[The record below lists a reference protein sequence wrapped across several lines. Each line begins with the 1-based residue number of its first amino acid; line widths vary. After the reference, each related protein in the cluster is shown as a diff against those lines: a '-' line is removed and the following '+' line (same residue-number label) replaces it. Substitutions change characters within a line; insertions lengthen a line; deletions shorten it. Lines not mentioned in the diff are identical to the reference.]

1 MDTSKFI
8 KEVRKR
14 PPLWDQKDINY
25 HSRVIA
31 SRLWAE
37 LGRMFGLQGSGAK
50 KNNGPDASGRVD
62 VGIYHDRRK
71 IPNSVNYSSRPLPWI
86 QTRVPSLNNQYPTGV
101 RKRALETCNLNRDVT
116 QVNLQERDTIDCLNR
131 AKIKW
136 KSLRDMYRVELKKS
150 LKYSPVGV
158 RSNWAHF
165 ESMHFIKEQLHPR
178 NRTDTGEV
186 EVWYADSCDVPPHF
200 DATSTPEEEEE
211 DLKNPAELLAM
222 GYPQHGGNFTHL
234 QYAEEEG
241 EDHFPGQRDVKRDLD
256 EAMVSIEREKLELM
270 RQERKERQDDDFLFL
285 MSLLPTIRGLPQ
297 DKRMRLRGRIH
308 DLVTLEVQQATSKK
322 EYS

>member
-25 HSRVIA
+25 HSRVVA

-37 LGRMFGLQGSGAK
+37 LGRMFGLQ
-50 KNNGPDASGRVD
+50 V
-62 VGIYHDRRK
+62 
-71 IPNSVNYSSRPLPWI
+71 
-86 QTRVPSLNNQYPTGV
+86 
-101 RKRALETCNLNRDVT
+101 
-116 QVNLQERDTIDCLNR
+116 NR

-150 LKYSPVGV
+150 LKYNPAGV

-178 NRTDTGEV
+178 NRTDTDNYSSPMASLVLTDRSQPTALKSYQSKLHIPTPNQMICKNMCLAAVRTCTLYPVPTLLKFSPLYVPVYDRTCLIPGEV
-186 EVWYADSCDVPPHF
+186 EVWYADSCDVPPQF
-200 DATSTPEEEEE
+200 DAASTPEEEE

-241 EDHFPGQRDVKRDLD
+241 EDHFPGQREVKRDLD
-256 EAMVSIEREKLELM
+256 ETLVSIEREKLELM

-285 MSLLPTIRGLPQ
+285 MSLLPTIRGLPL
-297 DKRMRLRGRIH
+297 DKRMRLRGRIQ
-308 DLVTLEVQQATSKK
+308 DLVSSEVQQATSKK

>member
-25 HSRVIA
+25 HSRVVA

-37 LGRMFGLQGSGAK
+37 LGSMFGLQ
-50 KNNGPDASGRVD
+50 V
-62 VGIYHDRRK
+62 
-71 IPNSVNYSSRPLPWI
+71 
-86 QTRVPSLNNQYPTGV
+86 
-101 RKRALETCNLNRDVT
+101 
-116 QVNLQERDTIDCLNR
+116 NR

-186 EVWYADSCDVPPHF
+186 EVWYADSCDVSPQF
-200 DATSTPEEEEE
+200 DAASTPEEEE

-222 GYPQHGGNFTHL
+222 GYPQHGGSFTHL

-241 EDHFPGQRDVKRDLD
+241 EDHFPGHRDLKRDLD
-256 EAMVSIEREKLELM
+256 EALVSIEREKLELM

-285 MSLLPTIRGLPQ
+285 MSLLPTIRGLPL
-297 DKRMRLRGRIH
+297 DKRMRLRGRIQ
-308 DLVTLEVQQATSKK
+308 DLVSSEVQMATSKK